1 MQLPDGQW
9 AYYPHDP
16 GLRIPPRVDERLPPS
31 KQLEVVYERSITVRF
46 VPHGNPRKI
55 LDITVVLVP
64 DQNPEGLF
72 GWNVWKEWG
81 SKKAFIAFT
90 NSHVAGS
97 SSPPVQHKGSIVGSV
112 VARGLASGFKAPR
125 LANTD
130 PPRKFPPESVCRG
143 IRCETWGIVPL
154 SRVHS
159 HTA

>member
-81 SKKAFIAFT
+81 SKKAFIKQF
-90 NSHVAGS
+90 NRIWDR
-97 SSPPVQHKGSIVGSV
+97 P
-112 VARGLASGFKAPR
+112 RASG
-125 LANTD
+125 
-130 PPRKFPPESVCRG
+130 PPEIFPPILRE
-143 IRCETWGIVPL
+143 EDFD
-154 SRVHS
+154 
-159 HTA
+159 